1 LVATGIFA
9 FLLAWDEFV
18 LALVFTKTTNSIT
31 IPVFISALGSQYI
44 HAFDQIAASGFIAYA
59 CACLPVH
66 ACTQTGS
73 HADRSLPP
81 IILALMFQRFLIK
94 GLTAVSTKG

>member
-31 IPVFISALGSQYI
+31 IPVFISTLGSQYI
-44 HAFDQIAASGFIAYA
+44 HAFDQIAASGLSP
-59 CACLPVH
+59 LPVRVR
-66 ACTQTGS
+66 TQTG
-73 HADRSLPP
+73 LYPQ
-81 IILALMFQRFLIK
+81 LY
-94 GLTAVSTKG
+94 

>member
-1 LVATGIFA
+1 LKNQPISTPGLVATGIFA

-44 HAFDQIAASGFIAYA
+44 HAFDQIAASGFIASA

-66 ACTQTGS
+66 ACTQTG
-73 HADRSLPP
+73 LYPQ
-81 IILALMFQRFLIK
+81 LY
-94 GLTAVSTKG
+94 

>member
-44 HAFDQIAASGFIAYA
+44 HAFDQIAASGFIASA
-59 CACLPVH
+59 CAC
-66 ACTQTGS
+66 S

>member
-1 LVATGIFA
+1 MNFTIIITNYFYA
-9 FLLAWDEFV
+9 FKNIRVREDA
-18 LALVFTKTTNSIT
+18 NSIT

-44 HAFDQIAASGFIAYA
+44 HAFDQIAASGFIASA
-59 CACLPVH
+59 CACLPVR

-94 GLTAVSTKG
+94 GLTAGSTKG

>member
-1 LVATGIFA
+1 LGATGIFA

-44 HAFDQIAASGFIAYA
+44 HAFDQIAASGFIASA
-59 CACLPVH
+59 CACL
-66 ACTQTGS
+66 
-73 HADRSLPP
+73 HADRFARRQVFTPNYISPYVSK
-81 IILALMFQRFLIK
+81 IFNQ
-94 GLTAVSTKG
+94 GLDSRKH